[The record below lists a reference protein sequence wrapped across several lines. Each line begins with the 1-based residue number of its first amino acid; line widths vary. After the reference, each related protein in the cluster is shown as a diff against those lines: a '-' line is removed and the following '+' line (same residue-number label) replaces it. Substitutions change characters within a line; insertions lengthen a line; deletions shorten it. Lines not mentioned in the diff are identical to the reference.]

1 MGDYDL
7 CSQAA
12 RLDPASG
19 DAGPWLLDPRQL
31 GAGARPLPRRGRVLR
46 LLRGLGPRPAL
57 GSVQLDGGAGRG
69 HAPAPAPA
77 HRVVIVSTAA
87 SSLATC
93 QG

>member
-19 DAGPWLLDPRQL
+19 DAGPRLLDPRQL

-69 HAPAPAPA
+69 HAPAPA